1 MRLTAMTYN
10 LIRLFEEMSKI
21 YDNDLVHPAEIKY
34 EKALMERQKNA
45 GIEKKIVN
53 PILFMKRIARIS
65 SFTIRT
71 VQNAILSKISFGA
84 FMKELIRCLI
94 PRQIRI

>member
-1 MRLTAMTYN
+1 M
-10 LIRLFEEMSKI
+10 RLFEETSKK
-21 YDNDLVHPAEIKY
+21 YDANLVHPAEVKY
-34 EKALMERQKNA
+34 EKALEQRQKNA
-45 GIEKKIVN
+45 ELESNFIN

-84 FMKELIRCLI
+84 FMKELIGCLI
-94 PRQIRI
+94 PRQIRIQEH